1 MAIFN
6 RKYISIYESS
16 NIDEK
21 IIDKFVK
28 IYENIETIL
37 INNGG
42 YSLFTLYIIPHN
54 INKLNINKSENA
66 NTIKANYIIGRC
78 KFNDEISKND
88 TKKIIFETRDLI
100 NSNSNG
106 EYKISIYYTLDTNEL
121 ITSIDIKTVN
131 I

>member
-42 YSLFTLYIIPHN
+42 YSLFTLYNIPHN
-54 INKLNINKSENA
+54 INKLNIHKSSNS
-66 NTIKANYIIGRC
+66 NTIKSTYIIGRC